1 MTVSAGRRSRLLL
14 FAALFGLVLVSV
26 AAGPA
31 LGGESAGL
39 RVVLG
44 PCGTYKAAKLDA
56 AVDLLERRVWN
67 LGLDGASVSRRGS
80 EIVVR
85 LPGVVDRH
93 VARFLLLD
101 ELRLRPVL
109 MAGLPAERDSPR
121 VTQSVPTTG
130 PPTTTADVRPD
141 TSTAGRGRADIGR
154 TNQGATDPAVAAV
167 RVVRRKRGRDAADD
181 SHHRTRRRSAHR
193 MCRASRAGG
202 KSAPRYYLGPAELTA
217 SSVDRAVPQFSAGQ
231 GWTVKVDLTDSGS
244 SKLDAFARRQF
255 HKPIAITLV
264 GVVRSAPVVQPDARS
279 FRSFG
284 GTIQISGDFSGREAE
299 DLAHLI
305 NFGAAPAFLRV
316 KQATV
321 TSHL

>member
-14 FAALFGLVLVSV
+14 FAVLFGLVLVSV
-26 AAGPA
+26 EAGPA

-56 AVDLLERRVWN
+56 AVDLLERRIDN
-67 LGLDGASVSRRGS
+67 LRLDGASVSRRGS
-80 EIVVR
+80 DIVVR
-85 LPGVVDRH
+85 LPGVVDRR

-121 VTQSVPTTG
+121 VTPSVPTTG
-130 PPTTTADVRPD
+130 PPTTTAHVRPD
-141 TSTAGRGRADIGR
+141 TSTAGCGRADIGR

-167 RVVRRKRGRDAADD
+167 ASCDANAVATLQTIPTTAPADD
-181 SHHRTRRRSAHR
+181 QPTECVVLPAR
-193 MCRASRAGG
+193 GG

-231 GWTVKVDLTDSGS
+231 GWTVKIDLTDSGS
-244 SKLDAFARRQF
+244 SKFDAFARRQF

-284 GTIQISGDFSGREAE
+284 GTIQISGDFSRREAE